1 MKGGLEGDG
10 RRNGFWRETETVVEA
25 GRRRLRRRGKV
36 DGIKSKEGDKKAE
49 GRRRN
54 SVEEI

>member
-1 MKGGLEGDG
+1 MKGGLKGDG

-36 DGIKSKEGDKKAE
+36 DGSKSKEGD
-49 GRRRN
+49 
-54 SVEEI
+54 